1 MTDFPTLPQPLSLSS
16 TPAGVLRFPA
26 ALVKFLFRSR
36 RENRLDL
43 CHTSEHRLKDIG
55 VNRAA
60 PERPRFVSLDR
71 LW

>member
-1 MTDFPTLPQPLSLSS
+1 MTDIPTLPQPLSLSS

-26 ALVKFLFRSR
+26 ALVKYLFRPR

-55 VNRAA
+55 ISRA
-60 PERPRFVSLDR
+60 PSERPRVVSLDR